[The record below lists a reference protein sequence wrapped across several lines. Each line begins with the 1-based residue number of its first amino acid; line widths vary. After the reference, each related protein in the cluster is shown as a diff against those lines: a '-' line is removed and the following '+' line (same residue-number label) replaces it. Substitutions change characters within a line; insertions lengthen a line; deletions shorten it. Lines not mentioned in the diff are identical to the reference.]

1 MNRLAT
7 YIVSGLMAVAA
18 ASCSDDRL
26 WNADDIIGNGE
37 ATISATVGFKTFEP
51 ALEKSRTPGNTLDG
65 INNITILAYDHTGEK
80 LLFQKGFTEQDLTI
94 TSDNQQAP
102 NGAVNPDLS
111 KPTSVATQK
120 ADLDKFVLPYG
131 RYKIYVVANVDLTGK
146 KFDTESELKDIA
158 FEWQSDI
165 SKNNQM
171 FGWFETTNDASTI
184 SGHEFNAPVIA
195 IKNGDTAIKAWLV
208 RLGSKVTVSYD
219 ASDLNENVFIFL
231 KSVQIKDIPV
241 SCALGERNTPSE
253 SSELIA
259 DGEKI
264 LYYEGAEPTV
274 NDFNINYPAL
284 LTRGD
289 NKYGS
294 DHSHNADALF
304 FYENDQGKGK
314 NKGQDV
320 VDNNT
325 TGQTPGGEFNPGSGS
340 SDGKIDFPN
349 GNSSD
354 ENTGFKDE
362 KRYGTYIEVKA
373 YYRSNNSER
382 LGEGDITYRF
392 MLGKNETDNYEA
404 LRNYHY
410 KLTLKFNKF
419 ANDVDWHIEY
429 TPDPDIIIPNPY
441 YISYLY
447 DKTMDMPV
455 QINGEIKEGTKITAK
470 IIENHWWP
478 SDYENGNVPAPTS
491 QYYDP
496 DQTNWDQT
504 DHVWNGFLSLANT
517 GHTTQI
523 GEGETAATANG
534 FNKTYYE
541 TKIADDVTRGERSYT
556 ITEGTHGS
564 EDVGEYT
571 VAKNDE
577 GILLTVPL
585 YTRAKNLV
593 KASGYTG
600 NNPYVSYQRTAVV
613 RFTATF
619 KDKDGGTVT
628 KSKDVTVVQVRRV
641 VNPKGIWRAH
651 NEDGEFKVHL
661 TRLETEFTTDPWSA
675 PEDRVFKTFESN
687 GPWSAEVIVEGG
699 YDSNT
704 NTPYTYSP
712 GTWIQLTPDGEST
725 ARNNVITGTTGS
737 EIKFKYKPKGTITA
751 NMVRY
756 GIIKVRYHNYT
767 CEHLIFVRQG
777 YAPIPVATTAKVV
790 PGVGDNLANRP
801 RKWFTFNMRSRTEM
815 ATSPCEEGSM
825 FKYRAWSMPI
835 NASNNRTNAPYDA
848 NPDKNGLWIYPETSG
863 KGTKWSDIAPT
874 EKEQSIK
881 YWDIPLA
888 PKWNNVEKTNEQ
900 RVAMVDDFMDLY
912 NDEHVQQGYGVLY
925 DGQANGIQYPVKDAY
940 SYYYD
945 SPKGANGQGR
955 GMRGVFVYNEETGA
969 QIFFPAGASGY
980 GRRKARPIVKDT
992 DNFHPGMLHYA
1003 NRNAEMAED
1012 AANMPWNRPLLWDLY
1027 QRPGGCYWAYRDK
1040 GDTAVIPSDPDNT
1053 KNAIGWD
1060 FNYITFDFYPLSAG
1074 NVVQNTT
1081 EYTNTDAMF
1090 VRCVERP

>member
-65 INNITILAYDHTGEK
+65 IDNITILAYDNTGERLIASK
-80 LLFQKGFTEQDLTI
+80 VYTSGDLTFTEKYDKPADGEDV
-94 TSDNQQAP
+94 DNTVP
-102 NGAVNPDLS
+102 
-111 KPTSVATQK
+111 TQK
-120 ADLDKFVLPYG
+120 TTLEDFNLSYG
-131 RYKIYVVANVDLTGK
+131 RYKVYVVANADLSGK
-146 KFDTESELKDIA
+146 DVSSEAKLKAITFD
-158 FEWQSDI
+158 WQSDI

-171 FGWFETTNDASTI
+171 FGWFEAKEPGAI
-184 SGHEFNAPVIA
+184 SGNGLDAPVIT
-195 IKNGDTAIKAWLV
+195 INQSSVTLNAWLV

-274 NDFNINYPAL
+274 NDFNINYPAI

-325 TGQTPGGEFNPGSGS
+325 TGQTPGGGFNPGSGS
-340 SDGKIDFPN
+340 SDGKIDFPD
-349 GNSSD
+349 GNSD
-354 ENTGFKDE
+354 AENTGFKDE

-392 MLGKNETDNYEA
+392 MLGKNITDNYEA

-447 DKTMDMPV
+447 DKTMDLPV

-478 SDYENGNVPAPTS
+478 SDFENGNQPAPAT

-496 DQTNWDQT
+496 EQTNWNQT
-504 DHVWNGFLSLANT
+504 DHMWNGFLSLANT

-523 GEGETAATANG
+523 GGGTNASGANG
-534 FNKTYYE
+534 FNQEYYE
-541 TKIADDVTRGERSYT
+541 KKIADDVTRGERSYT
-556 ITEGTHGS
+556 ITEGIHGS
-564 EDVGEYT
+564 EDVGEYI

-675 PEDRVFKTFESN
+675 PEDRVFKTFSSN
-687 GPWSAEVIVEGG
+687 GPWSAEVLVEGG

-712 GTWIQLTPDGEST
+712 GTWIELTADGEST

-737 EIKFKYKPKGTITA
+737 EIKFKYKPKGTIAA

-777 YAPIPVATTAKVV
+777 YAPIPVASTAKVV
-790 PGVGDNLANRP
+790 PGAGDDDLSARP
-801 RKWFTFNMRSRTEM
+801 RKWFTFNMRSQTEM

-825 FKYRAWSMPI
+825 FKFRAWNYPI
-835 NASNNRTNAPYDA
+835 NAANNRTNAPYDA
-848 NPDKNGLWIYPETSG
+848 NPSNGLWKYPATSG
-863 KGTKWSDIAPT
+863 EGTKWSDIQPT
-874 EKEQSIK
+874 AEEASYK
-881 YWDIPLA
+881 YWIMPNV
-888 PKWNNVEKTNEQ
+888 PKWNNVENTNNQ
-900 RVAMVDDFMDLY
+900 RVAKVRDFMDLY
-912 NDEHVQQGYGVLY
+912 NDDHVQQGYGVLY

-945 SPKGANGQGR
+945 SPTGKNGQGR

-980 GRRKARPIVKDT
+980 GRRKARRIVEDT
-992 DNFHPGMLHYA
+992 NNFHPGMLHYA
-1003 NRNAEMAED
+1003 NRNAAMAED
-1012 AANMPWNRPLLWDLY
+1012 AGNMPWNRPLLWDLY
-1027 QRPGGCYWAYRDK
+1027 RRPGGCYWAYQDNGNEVIIA
-1040 GDTAVIPSDPDNT
+1040 GDNGS

>member
-1 MNRLAT
+1 MNRLTT
-7 YIVSGLMAVAA
+7 YIASGLLAIAA
-18 ASCSDDRL
+18 SSCSDDRL
-26 WNADDIIGNGE
+26 WNADDPIGTGE

-51 ALEKSRTPGNTLDG
+51 ALEKSRTSGSALDG
-65 INNITILAYDHTGEK
+65 IEKITILAYDQTGEK
-80 LLFQKGFTEQDLTI
+80 LIDSKVYTDLTFTE
-94 TSDNQQAP
+94 N
-102 NGAVNPDLS
+102 
-111 KPTSVATQK
+111 TQK
-120 ADLDKFVLPYG
+120 PADGVDVDNTVPTQKTTLSDFNLSYG
-131 RYKIYVVANVDLTGK
+131 KYKVYVVANADIIAEDVSSEAKLKAIT
-146 KFDTESELKDIA
+146 FD
-158 FEWQSDI
+158 WQSDI

-171 FGWFETTNDASTI
+171 FGWFEAKEPGAI
-184 SGHEFNAPVIA
+184 SGNGLDAPVITINKSSIA
-195 IKNGDTAIKAWLV
+195 LNAWLV

-219 ASDLNENVFIFL
+219 ASELNENVFIFL

-253 SSELIA
+253 SSDLIA

-264 LYYEGAEPTV
+264 LYYEGAEPTI

-284 LTRGD
+284 LTRGN

-304 FYENDQGKGK
+304 FYENDQGIGK

-325 TGQTPGGEFNPGSGS
+325 NGQTPGGEFNPGSGS
-340 SDGKIDFPN
+340 SDGKIDFPD
-349 GNSSD
+349 GNSNA

-382 LGEGDITYRF
+382 LGEGEITYRF
-392 MLGKNETDNYEA
+392 MLGKNITDNYEA

-447 DKTMDMPV
+447 DKTMDLPV
-455 QINGEIKEGTKITAK
+455 QINGEIKEGTKITAT

-478 SDYENGNVPAPTS
+478 SDYENDNAPAPKT

-496 DQTNWDQT
+496 DQLNWNQTN
-504 DHVWNGFLSLANT
+504 HVWNGFLSLANT
-517 GHTTQI
+517 GNTTQI
-523 GEGETAATANG
+523 GEGTDASGANG
-534 FNKTYYE
+534 FNKNYYE
-541 TKIADDVTRGERSYT
+541 KKITDDVTRGKRSYT
-556 ITEGTHGS
+556 ITEGIHGS
-564 EDVGEYT
+564 EDVGEYI
-571 VAKNDE
+571 VEKNDE

-619 KDKDGGTVT
+619 KDKDGDTVT

-651 NEDGEFKVHL
+651 DEDGEFKVHL
-661 TRLETEFTTDPWSA
+661 TRLETEFTTDPWQSTG
-675 PEDRVFKTFESN
+675 EFKTFSSN
-687 GPWSAEVIVEGG
+687 GPWSAEVLVEGG

-712 GTWIQLTPDGEST
+712 GTWIELTSDGESI
-725 ARNNVITGTTGS
+725 ARDNVITGTTGS

-777 YAPIPVATTAKVV
+777 YAPIPVATVAYS
-790 PGVGDNLANRP
+790 NLPYLIEHRP
-801 RKWFTFNMRSRTEM
+801 RKWFSFNMRSQTEM
-815 ATSPCEEGSM
+815 AESPCEEGSM
-825 FKYRAWSMPI
+825 FKFAAWSLPI
-835 NASNNRTNAPYDA
+835 NAVNNKTNAPYDA
-848 NPDKNGLWIYPETSG
+848 NPDENGLWIYPNKSG
-863 KGTKWSDIAPT
+863 IGEKWDDIKPSEEERKELRFWGTPNAPAMPGVN
-874 EKEQSIK
+874 KS
-881 YWDIPLA
+881 
-888 PKWNNVEKTNEQ
+888 NEQ
-900 RVAMVDDFMDLY
+900 RVAMLEDYMDLY
-912 NDEHVQQGYGVLY
+912 NDPDVQMGYGILY
-925 DGQANGIQYPVKDAY
+925 DGKADEVQIPVKDAY

-945 SPKGANGQGR
+945 EPNGSNGKGR
-955 GMRGVFVYNEETGA
+955 GMRGVFVYNGKTGA
-969 QIFFPAGASGY
+969 QIFLPAGASGY
-980 GRRKARPIVKDT
+980 GRRKRNSSIY
-992 DNFHPGMLHYA
+992 NFKTFFPGELHYA
-1003 NRNAEMAED
+1003 NRNIAMEESD
-1012 AANMPWNRPLLWDLY
+1012 SPWDKPLLWDLY
-1027 QRPGGCYWAYRDK
+1027 RRPGGCYWTYKENSGLLINGAED
-1040 GDTAVIPSDPDNT
+1040 T
-1053 KNAIGWD
+1053 KNSMGWD
-1060 FNYITFDFYPLSAG
+1060 FNYITFDFYPISRDNISNADH
-1074 NVVQNTT
+1074 
-1081 EYTNTDAMF
+1081 TNTDALLI
-1090 VRCVERP
+1090 RCVQRP